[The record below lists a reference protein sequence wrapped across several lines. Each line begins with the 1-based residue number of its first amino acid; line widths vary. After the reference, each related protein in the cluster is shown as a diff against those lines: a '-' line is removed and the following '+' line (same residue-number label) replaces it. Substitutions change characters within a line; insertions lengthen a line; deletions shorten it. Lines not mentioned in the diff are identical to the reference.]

1 MSCNVGA
8 AWSIRMG
15 VATPPRYIVPGQT
28 GLVSVR
34 CTGRMMRLRPDPD
47 TVRIIR
53 YCLGAVSD
61 AYHGRIALHEY
72 CFLSNHYHLL
82 LTDRAGCLPDFMR
95 DLNSLISRCLNAH
108 RGLSGANFEKHYN
121 FTVDLAPEK
130 VLEHA
135 VYVLG
140 NPVEA
145 DLVARCAEWPG
156 VSSRNMQY
164 GQPVQVDRPALGLWK
179 GTDGRAPRTKFP
191 EQVELVL
198 ERPPVEP
205 GSSDETV
212 RNLVFERLRQVERAC
227 AKERK
232 ASGRHVLGARAAQ
245 RVHYDARPK
254 PETMFQREPSFA
266 GVTGEARKAVVA
278 ALTAFRRAYCE
289 ASARFRAGVRDV
301 VFPLG
306 TWLLRVRFGV
316 ACDGGVP
323 ALCAALG
330 PP

>member
-1 MSCNVGA
+1 
-8 AWSIRMG
+8 
-15 VATPPRYIVPGQT
+15 
-28 GLVSVR
+28 
-34 CTGRMMRLRPDPD
+34 MMRLRPDPD
-47 TVRIIR
+47 TVRIVR
-53 YCLGAVSD
+53 YCPALVAR
-61 AYHGRIALHEY
+61 AYRSRIVLHEF

-82 LTDRAGCLPDFMR
+82 LTDLAGCLPDFMR
-95 DLNSLISRCLNAH
+95 DLNSLLSRNLNAH

-121 FTVDLAPEK
+121 FTIDVTPEK

-140 NPVEA
+140 NPAEA
-145 DLVARCAEWPG
+145 DLVAHCSEWPG
-156 VSSRNMQY
+156 VSSRGMEY
-164 GQPVQVDRPALGLWK
+164 GRPIQVERPALGLWK
-179 GTDGRAPRTKFP
+179 GASDRGLRTKCP

-205 GSSDETV
+205 GSSDEV
-212 RNLVFERLRQVERAC
+212 IRRRILAHLHELERKL

-232 ASGRHVLGARAAQ
+232 ASGRRVLGARAAQ

-254 PETMFQREPSFA
+254 PEAMFQPEPSFA
-266 GVTGEARKAVVA
+266 GVTGEARKRVA
-278 ALTAFRRAYCE
+278 AALAAFRRAYCE
-289 ASARFRAGVRDV
+289 ASARFRAGIRDV
-301 VFPLG
+301 VFPAG

-316 ACDGGVP
+316 KCDAGTP